1 MTKKTNDKPI
11 YEYDEKECQT
21 ALKSVK
27 SDISTLN
34 TELMNNTGKKVFGEL
49 LDITF
54 TFKGEKITYSDFI
67 KSDDF
72 DDICNEAF
80 ENYGILCQT
89 LWGDGDLNDKALKR
103 MLKNIGIPKNVF
115 WKLVWKK
122 TKILYNE
129 SKKEKILKRIEYL
142 KKESEKEKKVGDK

>member
-1 MTKKTNDKPI
+1 MSKENSKPI
-11 YEYDEKECQT
+11 YEYSKTECKT
-21 ALKSVK
+21 ALKTVK
-27 SDISTLN
+27 SEISTLN

-54 TFKGEKITYSDFI
+54 TFKGEKTTYSDFI
-67 KSDDF
+67 KSDEF
-72 DDICNEAF
+72 DNICNEAF

-129 SKKEKILKRIEYL
+129 GKKEKIEKRMEYL